1 MVVIIDQ
8 LTKYWIRT
16 SPEWQNWDIIPG
28 WLAFRYT
35 QNPGMALGMRW
46 APTEVI
52 SIIAIL
58 ATIGILGY
66 VIYTMD
72 RANTSYLVCMG
83 LILGGALGNIT
94 DRLMM
99 AQIESYGGILEGHVV
114 DFIFFTL
121 QINDY
126 SVFPYIFNV
135 ADMAISCAIITML
148 IFHNRIMPTDDE
160 STLEEEHRKEVAISE
175 LEQSS
180 SLKQSPDL
188 QDKT

>member
-16 SPEWQNWDIIPG
+16 SPAWQNWDVIPG

-66 VIYTMD
+66 VLYTMD
-72 RANTSYLVCMG
+72 RANKGYLICMG
-83 LILGGALGNIT
+83 LILGGAIGNIV
-94 DRLMM
+94 DRLVM
-99 AQIESYGGILEGHVV
+99 AHIESYGGILEGHVV

-121 QINDY
+121 RINDY

-135 ADMAISCAIITML
+135 ADMAISCAIIIML
-148 IFHNRIMPTDDE
+148 IFHNRIMPTE
-160 STLEEEHRKEVAISE
+160 EQSLEEQHREEVTVSTEADRKPNE
-175 LEQSS
+175 
-180 SLKQSPDL
+180 
-188 QDKT
+188 